1 MDVLQF
7 KEVTKAFGDFY
18 AVNDLS
24 FSISAGS
31 MYGLLGPNGAGKT
44 TTIRMIMD
52 IIVPDRGE
60 IEIFGENSSFE
71 IRDRIGYLPEE
82 RGLYRK
88 MKVGELL
95 LFFAR
100 TKGLRKSEAREKINM
115 WLDHLDLSGWKEK
128 KVEELSRGMQQKLQ
142 FITTVFHEP
151 EMIILD
157 EPFTGL
163 DPVNVNLL
171 KEIMLDL
178 QKNGVTVILSTHLM
192 DQVEKLCDSI
202 CLIHKGQ
209 KILDGPLAQIKRQYG
224 RNSIAID
231 YEGTATFLQ
240 DSKLVSRFDNYG
252 NYVEVYPGEG
262 VDPQEILKKAIQEV
276 RVSRFEIVEPS
287 LNEIF
292 IQTVQS

>member
-1 MDVLQF
+1 MNVLTL
-7 KEVTKAFGDFY
+7 KNVSKTFGDFY

-24 FSISAGS
+24 FSIASGT

-52 IIVPDRGE
+52 IIVPDQGE
-60 IEIFGENSSFE
+60 IEILGRRNSSFV
-71 IRDRIGYLPEE
+71 RDRIGYLPEE

-88 MKVGELL
+88 MRVGELL
-95 LFFAR
+95 LFFSQ
-100 TKGLRKSEAREKINM
+100 TKGMKKADAREKIDF
-115 WLDHLDLSGWKEK
+115 WLEHLDLSEWKDK

-151 EMIILD
+151 ELIILD

-171 KEIMLDL
+171 KEIMLEL

-192 DQVEKLCDSI
+192 DQVEKLCNSI
-202 CLIHKGQ
+202 CLLHQGK
-209 KILDGPLAQIKRQYG
+209 KVLEGPLAHIKKQVG
-224 RNSIAID
+224 RNSIALA
-231 YEGTATFLQ
+231 YEGTARFLR
-240 DSKLVSRFDNYG
+240 DARLINRFDNYG
-252 NYVEVYPGEG
+252 NYVEVHPAEG
-262 VDPQEILKKAIQEV
+262 VDPQEILHRAVQEV
-276 RVSRFEIVEPS
+276 TVSRFEIVEPS

-292 IQTVQS
+292 IQTVQR